1 MNPNEPY
8 TQAQA
13 DERFEFWMDLYNN
26 VEASS
31 QNVLAALKVKEEVA
45 ARVQAMK
52 DSGASGSKIEAAEQK
67 AAVIVEL
74 VDTYEATFVSTG
86 RTLAEI
92 INLPA
97 KIFTKMVWLH
107 NMMEVTE
114 GPVAAAMMTIYDQLN
129 EARDK
134 ADAEYRQS
142 VAAALEEFDT
152 VAD

>member
-1 MNPNEPY
+1 
-8 TQAQA
+8 
-13 DERFEFWMDLYNN
+13 MDLYNN

-52 DSGASGSKIEAAEQK
+52 DAGASSSKIEAAEQQ
-67 AAVIVEL
+67 AAVIAEL

-114 GPVAAAMMTIYDQLN
+114 GPVAASMMTTYDQLN
-129 EARDK
+129 AVTDEANL
-134 ADAEYRQS
+134 EYRQS
-142 VAAALEEFDT
+142 MAAAMKEFDA

>member
-8 TQAQA
+8 TQEQA

-26 VEASS
+26 VETSS
-31 QNVLAALKVKEEVA
+31 LNVLAALKVKEEVA

-52 DSGASGSKIEAAEQK
+52 DSGTSGSKIEAAEQK
-67 AAVIVEL
+67 AAVIAKL

-114 GPVAAAMMTIYDQLN
+114 GPVAAAMMVVYDQLN
-129 EARDK
+129 VVRDT
-134 ADAEYRQS
+134 ADMEYRQS
-142 VAAALEEFDT
+142 MAAAMKEFDA